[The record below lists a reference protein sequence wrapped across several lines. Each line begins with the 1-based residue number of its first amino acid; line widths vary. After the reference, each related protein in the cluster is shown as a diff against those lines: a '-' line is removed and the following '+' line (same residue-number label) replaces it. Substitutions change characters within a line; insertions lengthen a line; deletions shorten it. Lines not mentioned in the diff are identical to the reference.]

1 MNTPI
6 QGSPNQWFE
15 AYKDQDGNLLIS
27 LNKDGSI
34 FCQGVGFAA
43 GGGLLVGP
51 IPVIQT
57 SEDLIATLTT
67 GTITATQALTTLYQV
82 TFYYGPSDATGA
94 GTWSPSVSWQDPAGN
109 NLILAYPYLGPA
121 TAGNVE
127 NYQSYSIPFF
137 VKGGTPITVTG
148 TYSGGGIPVESFH
161 PSRADAQQCR
171 HCTTRGHVRSGR
183 SSIT

>member
-82 TFYYGPSDATGA
+82 TFYYGPSGVTGS
-94 GTWSPSVSWQDPAGN
+94 GYWEPTISWTDPSGN
-109 NLILAYPYLGPA
+109 SLQLAYPYLGQSD
-121 TAGNVE
+121 AGDPN
-127 NYQSYSIPFF
+127 NLQSYSIPFF
-137 VKGGTPITVTG
+137 CKGGTTLTVSG
-148 TYSGGGIPVESFH
+148 SYSAAPFPMNI
-161 PSRADAQQCR
+161 
-171 HCTTRGHVRSGR
+171 
-183 SSIT
+183 SIRIVAMP